1 MPPLIKLISR
11 VFLAVGGAFYAVS
24 AAACV
29 RGASRVLVALALC
42 LSAPV
47 MALSEP
53 IGGLPPPPDCYNS
66 PFYQLGLY
74 QFLPWECRNLPTPP
88 ETPEP
93 PTPETPEPPAPKP
106 AQEPRDINTGN
117 EPKADY
123 TGLYAIA
130 GVVILG
136 AATPDWID
144 TQTFAFSEGGN
155 LVIGQSLSV
164 PLDDFTFAATRVQ
177 VNNTADYEFG
187 VKWEME
193 F

>member
-1 MPPLIKLISR
+1 MNPLIKLISR

-29 RGASRVLVALALC
+29 RGASRALVALALC

-47 MALSEP
+47 MATSEP
-53 IGGLPPPPDCYNS
+53 RDPPPPPPPPYDCYNS

-74 QFLPWECRNLPTPP
+74 QFLPWECRKNLTTPP

-93 PTPETPEPPAPKP
+93 PTPNP
-106 AQEPRDINTGN
+106 AQEPRDINTEN

-155 LVIGQSLSV
+155 LVTGQSLSV

-177 VNNTADYEFG
+177 VNNAADYEFG

>member
-1 MPPLIKLISR
+1 MNPLIKLISR

-47 MALSEP
+47 MAISEP
-53 IGGLPPPPDCYNS
+53 RDPPPPPPPPYDCYNS

-74 QFLPWECRNLPTPP
+74 QFLPWECRKNLTTPP

-93 PTPETPEPPAPKP
+93 PTPKP

-155 LVIGQSLSV
+155 LVTGQSLSV
-164 PLDDFTFAATRVQ
+164 PLDDFNFAATRVQ